1 LLIVVHKNEA
11 KCFFVDPLNGSM
23 ANDGSREKP
32 WSTLQ
37 AVFDSN
43 KICSRKYETKP
54 AVVTATLITKNAGAP
69 VKAGDTLLCRKGNQ
83 GIVFASEYY
92 NEDWIT
98 IMAAPG
104 DTPSIASCEL
114 RSGCRWRLKGF
125 VISPSFITPYKRTT
139 LVTFTSHSW
148 TGPSRECIVEECTGY
163 SIPDASAWTKEQWD
177 TLSCNAL
184 SLPGTGM
191 IARRNMFRNVNF
203 GINVSGDSCLVE
215 YNTVENFAG
224 DGMRGLGDYGVFQY
238 NIVKNCYDVNENH
251 DDGFQSWSVGDS
263 GDVGTGVVYGIVLR
277 GNTIINYEKADQ
289 PFRGALQ
296 GIGCFDGMFENW
308 VVENNVVITDHWH
321 GITLSGATNCR
332 IVNNTVVDINDT
344 TPGPPWI
351 RISEHKDGRKSSG
364 CVVRNN
370 LTTSI
375 SCDTPGVVI
384 DHNLIV
390 TRYEDFFVGYET
402 KNMHLRAGCTA
413 IDAGINGGAPATDRD
428 ALSRPVG
435 SSVDIGA
442 YEYRASNIC
451 LSANRI
457 VSQNQ
462 FAFERQGGT
471 LMALLPLTGGT
482 LSLFDLSGRRLETIL
497 CTGDQCVIPYR
508 NRGLNRSLIAQYAVG
523 DKKFVSCINA
533 IE

>member
-1 LLIVVHKNEA
+1 
-11 KCFFVDPLNGSM
+11 
-23 ANDGSREKP
+23 
-32 WSTLQ
+32 
-37 AVFDSN
+37 
-43 KICSRKYETKP
+43 
-54 AVVTATLITKNAGAP
+54 
-69 VKAGDTLLCRKGNQ
+69 
-83 GIVFASEYY
+83 
-92 NEDWIT
+92 
-98 IMAAPG
+98 
-104 DTPSIASCEL
+104 
-114 RSGCRWRLKGF
+114 
-125 VISPSFITPYKRTT
+125 
-139 LVTFTSHSW
+139 
-148 TGPSRECIVEECTGY
+148 
-163 SIPDASAWTKEQWD
+163 
-177 TLSCNAL
+177 
-184 SLPGTGM
+184 
-191 IARRNMFRNVNF
+191 
-203 GINVSGDSCLVE
+203 
-215 YNTVENFAG
+215 
-224 DGMRGLGDYGVFQY
+224 VFQY

-277 GNTIINYEKADQ
+277 GNTIINYENAEQ

-321 GITLSGATNCR
+321 GITLSGATNCI

-457 VSQNQ
+457 ASQNQ

-471 LMALLPLTGGT
+471 LMVLLPLTGGT
-482 LSLFDLSGRRLETIL
+482 LSLFDLSGRRLESIL

-508 NRGLNRSLIAQYAVG
+508 NRGLTRSLIAQYAVG
-523 DKKFVSCINA
+523 DKKFVSYINT
-533 IE
+533 IK